1 VVGLFSVHS
10 SFETPPPAAAGHNQK
25 LFFAHGLSLIQR
37 SRRAS
42 AASGE
47 KVKKTLCTFPA
58 SSGWSYFCPFCQGH
72 AKGVRCAKGQVLKAL
87 LEGRLD
93 ATGVELEGAGVELN
107 VLEAQLRLRLL
118 LVRDDAVMS
127 PDEHWPVACR
137 GVDEGAILGL
147 LRCTT
152 RTHSEE
158 AQVLNLDLTAR
169 VAEVE
174 GVRIGLRLVVRSL
187 ASCRNSLRVRPW
199 KIGRGDVERM
209 SAVAAAI
216 ASNCLRNEGLVL
228 GHLGDAL
235 LILLTRSLL
244 HSLVLDRV
252 VDRVADRVVDR
263 IADGIGSLVC
273 LPAGSRD
280 VPGGWW
286 PLR

>member
-1 VVGLFSVHS
+1 
-10 SFETPPPAAAGHNQK
+10 
-25 LFFAHGLSLIQR
+25 
-37 SRRAS
+37 
-42 AASGE
+42 
-47 KVKKTLCTFPA
+47 
-58 SSGWSYFCPFCQGH
+58 
-72 AKGVRCAKGQVLKAL
+72 
-87 LEGRLD
+87 
-93 ATGVELEGAGVELN
+93 
-107 VLEAQLRLRLL
+107 
-118 LVRDDAVMS
+118 
-127 PDEHWPVACR
+127 
-137 GVDEGAILGL
+137 
-147 LRCTT
+147 
-152 RTHSEE
+152 
-158 AQVLNLDLTAR
+158 
-169 VAEVE
+169 
-174 GVRIGLRLVVRSL
+174 
-187 ASCRNSLRVRPW
+187 
-199 KIGRGDVERM
+199 M